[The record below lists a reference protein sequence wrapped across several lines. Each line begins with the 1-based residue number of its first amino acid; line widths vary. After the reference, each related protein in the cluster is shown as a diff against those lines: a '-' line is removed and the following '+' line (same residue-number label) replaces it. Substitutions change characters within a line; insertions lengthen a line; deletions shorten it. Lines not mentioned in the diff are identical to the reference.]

1 MGMTALGGEQW
12 LCALV
17 GAPKQIRSSSGF
29 TSSLVGTQGS
39 WQLLMGPPVEFSWGD
54 SSLAGM
60 VREASVL
67 LQGVVRTLANVR
79 LGTSQSPLPLLRT
92 EPPGEWS
99 RLHKWGVGHPEAT
112 LLFRPVPQSAY

>member
-1 MGMTALGGEQW
+1 MQLRFKHFGSFSGVWVLGGRER
-12 LCALV
+12 
-17 GAPKQIRSSSGF
+17 GERR
-29 TSSLVGTQGS
+29 TST
-39 WQLLMGPPVEFSWGD
+39 
-54 SSLAGM
+54 
-60 VREASVL
+60 EASVL
-67 LQGVVRTLANVR
+67 LQGAVRTLANVR